1 MNLLRISIA
10 ALSLTAAAGTAA
22 QAPEPETVKVV
33 LSSYRYDPSPIL
45 LHAGHPVRLSFE
57 NKAGKG
63 HDFAAPEFFAAA
75 RIVSGQVR
83 NGVVDLAAH
92 ESKVV
97 EVVPAAGTYPVHCS
111 KFLHA
116 SMGMKTEV
124 VVR

>member
-1 MNLLRISIA
+1 VNSLHFQIA
-10 ALSLTAAAGTAA
+10 ALLLAGASGVAA
-22 QAPEPETVKVV
+22 QAPEPETVKIV

-45 LHAGHPVRLSFE
+45 LHAGHSVRLAFE

-83 NGVVDLAAH
+83 HGVVDVAPG